1 MPSKAKLES
10 NKEVVK
16 GIVEDFKCAQG
27 AVLVDYRGITV
38 AQDTE
43 FRAALRA
50 AGVKYRIVKNTMT
63 RFAVREL
70 GLNDLEQ
77 YLTGPTALAT
87 SETDQAAPAKLLQ
100 EFAKKIDKLKIKAG
114 LVEGKV
120 IDTSGVD
127 SLASLPTK
135 EVLIAM
141 VLGGF
146 NAPISGF
153 VNVLNGNLRGLVCAL
168 NAIVEKKNTNS
179 EVV

>member
-1 MPSKAKLES
+1 LES
-10 NKEVVK
+10 NKEVVR
-16 GIVEDFKCAQG
+16 GIAEDLRNAKS
-27 AVLVDYRGITV
+27 AVLVDYRGINV

-63 RFAVREL
+63 RFAVKEV
-70 GLNDLEQ
+70 GLLELEQ
-77 YLTGPTALAT
+77 YLAGPTALAT
-87 SETDQAAPAKLLQ
+87 SETDHVAPAKLLQ

-114 LVEGKV
+114 VVEGKV
-120 IDTSGVD
+120 ISTTGVD
-127 SLASLPTK
+127 SLAALPTK
-135 EVLIAM
+135 EVLVAM
-141 VLGGF
+141 VLGGL

-168 NAIVEKKNTNS
+168 NAIVEKKNINP